1 MMKRYEQI
9 ISASV
14 EELARFL
21 VRLSENEREFNYCR
35 NLPECMA
42 MADSGG
48 EIPQEKCVGCM
59 MRWLKEEATAER
71 LEERGK
77 QMPEYIAKGKA
88 KEAVDSAVELS
99 KSEYDMMCDAI
110 NQIPAADVA
119 PVVHGRW
126 EGWIT
131 PAFYGLDDFGEPIYR
146 DAAFYRCSICS
157 RKSAIKE
164 KFCPSCGA
172 MMD

>member
-1 MMKRYEQI
+1 MTDSIDRAAAITSPLWAEDLCP
-9 ISASV
+9 AAV
-14 EELARFL
+14 LN
-21 VRLSENEREFNYCR
+21 RL
-35 NLPECMA
+35 
-42 MADSGG
+42 
-48 EIPQEKCVGCM
+48 
-59 MRWLKEEATAER
+59 
-71 LEERGK
+71 
-77 QMPEYIAKGKA
+77 
-88 KEAVDSAVELS
+88 
-99 KSEYDMMCDAI
+99 
-110 NQIPAADVA
+110 PAADVA

-146 DAAFYRCSICS
+146 DATFYRCSICS

>member
-1 MMKRYEQI
+1 M
-9 ISASV
+9 
-14 EELARFL
+14 
-21 VRLSENEREFNYCR
+21 
-35 NLPECMA
+35 
-42 MADSGG
+42 D
-48 EIPQEKCVGCM
+48 
-59 MRWLKEEATAER
+59 
-71 LEERGK
+71 
-77 QMPEYIAKGKA
+77 EYIKREQVLKLL
-88 KEAVDSAVELS
+88 ESAQAWNWSMNTL
-99 KSEYDMMCDAI
+99 YDEMKDL
-110 NQIPAADVA
+110 PSADVA

-146 DAAFYRCSICS
+146 DATFYRCSICS